1 MKKIY
6 RYIKAFAVAA
16 VVLLSFS
23 CNNLLQDNSEIS
35 KQNQSEC
42 PVLKFNVTS
51 IEEITDST
59 VMAKSNENTER
70 TVLPEVVEL
79 GDLTNFVV
87 EGVDPWGSA
96 TNLGTYANL
105 TALKNAEITLP
116 YTKAGQTWQ
125 FYLSAKKGG
134 SNFYAHVEGIEL
146 SLKNEENPEVE
157 VNFVLSFEKCDEG
170 NGNFAF
176 TIDYSEDASAG
187 AVTKAE
193 AVFEDVNNGEEIPEL
208 AQSFSGTQ
216 LAAKKFTLVGEN
228 LPNGSYRARITLYA
242 GEKVAG
248 YWQDIIIIYSDLT
261 SSKTQDI
268 KLNKFVKFTYV
279 LNAEDDESLVFE
291 GEEYV
296 KKASKA
302 KLPSPKRNTKVFG
315 GWYTDEE
322 LETPFNFSTVTE
334 ATATVYA
341 KWLDKNVSTTLTDA
355 ASTIA
360 ALDYGTAEDPV
371 VVTVTGAYDEDEFTA
386 MTSAVKSN
394 ENAFI
399 NLDISGITDLI
410 EIPAESFSSCNILVE
425 IMLPN
430 TITTIKYSAFYNCD
444 GLTKVT
450 LPEGLETI
458 ETQGFRECDSLRTIH
473 IPSTVK
479 TMDTFAFYSCDNL
492 EKVTFAENSS
502 LTTLDE
508 QVFESCP
515 ITSVEIPKS
524 VVTLGRAFG
533 DCTKLETVIFSEG
546 SNLKKIEGSG
556 CGSESVFYKCPI
568 KSITIPASVESLKY
582 LFSNEGNVLEEINF
596 EQNSKLKV
604 IDTYAFYCCQFSE
617 IAIPETVESIGDG
630 AFLGCNKLES
640 IDIPDSVK
648 TIGGDAFNGCNSL
661 SEVFIGK
668 GLITIGNDAFAYC
681 KILEEISIP
690 DNVTSIGAEAL
701 AYCPNLKTVTIG
713 KGVTSIGDNVFKD
726 SPVETLTVDPSA
738 SIKVEGGILYNSD
751 KTSILAFIDSSITS
765 LNIIESVTSLS
776 VDGIRALGNLQEIT
790 VASANINYAAEDGVL
805 YNKDK
810 TELLVYPKAKIA
822 TSLTIPASLTALDVA
837 YLSDKLIGQINAAQ
851 DNTLYSSKD
860 GVLFS
865 KDGKELILCPKAK
878 PEESYAIP
886 SGVTMIHPRA
896 FDQCANLTEITVE
909 DTLSDWYYYGEK
921 STPKKA
927 FLSGYNNFDFVGQTQ
942 DCLMS
947 SYYNYYI
954 YAVNTADFVKDVVA
968 ISVYEDELKDVSD
981 SSFTKVNQSGDDY
994 NLVWFSLTTEENS
1007 TYKVSWIDNHDH
1019 EYTNLASLEFTRT
1032 DSMIYVYNEA
1042 LSQISS
1048 CDDDAS
1054 FEFTASGT
1062 KTYICVVNYQE
1073 NNSCGCAFRVYKPN
1087 TTE

>member
-6 RYIKAFAVAA
+6 KYIKAFAVAA

-23 CNNLLQDNSEIS
+23 CNNLLQDNVKIS
-35 KQNQSEC
+35 KQNPSEC

-51 IEEITDST
+51 IKEIT
-59 VMAKSNENTER
+59 ENTER

-79 GDLTNFVV
+79 DDLTNFVV

-116 YTKAGQTWQ
+116 YTKDGETWQ
-125 FYLSAKKGG
+125 FNLSAKKGG

-146 SLKNEENPEVE
+146 SLKNEENPDVE
-157 VNFVLSFEKCDEG
+157 VNFVLSFYDCDEG

-193 AVFEDVNNGEEIPEL
+193 AVFEDRNNGEEIPEL
-208 AQSFSGTQ
+208 AQSFSGAQ
-216 LAAKKFTLVGEN
+216 LADKKFTLVGEN
-228 LPNGSYRARITLYA
+228 LPNGSYRAKITLYA
-242 GEKVAG
+242 GEKVAS

-279 LNAEDDESLVFE
+279 LNDEGDESLVFE

-296 KKASKA
+296 KKTSKA
-302 KLPSPKRNTKVFG
+302 KLPSPKRDTKVFG
-315 GWYTDEE
+315 GWYKDEE
-322 LETPFNFSTVTE
+322 FLTPFDFSTVTE

-371 VVTVTGAYDEDEFTA
+371 VVTVSGVYDEDEFTA

-399 NLDISGITDLI
+399 NLDINGVTGLT
-410 EIPAESFSSCNILVE
+410 EIPSQWLRNCTTIIGVT
-425 IMLPN
+425 LPN
-430 TITTIKYSAFYNCD
+430 TITTIKDGAFRWCEALKSINLPSSLEEIGYASFQCCNS
-444 GLTKVT
+444 LTSINIPASVT
-450 LPEGLETI
+450 TIEEYAFDSCVSLETI
-458 ETQGFRECDSLRTIH
+458 TFQKNCSI
-473 IPSTVK
+473 TV
-479 TMDTFAFYSCDNL
+479 L
-492 EKVTFAENSS
+492 E
-502 LTTLDE
+502 DY
-508 QVFESCP
+508 VFGSCP
-515 ITSVEIPKS
+515 ITSIEIPKS
-524 VVTLGRAFG
+524 VITLKSAFAY
-533 DCTKLETVIFSEG
+533 CKKLENVTFETG
-546 SNLKKIEGSG
+546 TQLKEIIG
-556 CGSESVFYKCPI
+556 CNYDCHAFQDCPI
-568 KSITIPASVESLKY
+568 KSITIPASVETLEDAFGTHSYKTALESIVFEEGSKLKTIGHMAFKNC
-582 LFSNEGNVLEEINF
+582 LFTEFTIPAGVVTIGSEAFSGCDNLEEI
-596 EQNSKLKV
+596 
-604 IDTYAFYCCQFSE
+604 T
-617 IAIPETVESIGDG
+617 
-630 AFLGCNKLES
+630 
-640 IDIPDSVK
+640 IPDSV
-648 TIGGDAFNGCNSL
+648 TAFEGSCQFL
-661 SEVFIGK
+661 RCQKLAAVTLGT
-668 GLITIGNDAFAYC
+668 GITEIPAAAFQECAA
-681 KILEEISIP
+681 LESISIP
-690 DNVTSIGAEAL
+690 DNVTKIGAEAL

-713 KGVTSIGDNVFKD
+713 KGVTSIGNSVFKD
-726 SPVETLTVDPSA
+726 SPVKTLKIDPNA
-738 SIKVEGGILYNSD
+738 SIKSEGDILYNSD

-765 LNIIESVTSLS
+765 LNIIESVSSLS
-776 VDGIRALGNLQEIT
+776 VDGIRALGDLQEIT
-790 VASANINYAAEDGVL
+790 VASANTNYAAEDGVL

-810 TELLVYPKAKIA
+810 TELLVYPNAKIA

-837 YLSDKLIGQINAAQ
+837 YLSDKWIGQINVAQ

-896 FDQCANLTEITVE
+896 FYQCANLTEITVE
-909 DTLSDWYYYGEK
+909 DTLSDWYYYDKK

-927 FLSGYNNFDFVGQTQ
+927 FLSGYNNFDFVGHTQ

-947 SYYNYYI
+947 SYYKYYI
-954 YAVNTADFVKDVVA
+954 YVVNTADFVKDVVA